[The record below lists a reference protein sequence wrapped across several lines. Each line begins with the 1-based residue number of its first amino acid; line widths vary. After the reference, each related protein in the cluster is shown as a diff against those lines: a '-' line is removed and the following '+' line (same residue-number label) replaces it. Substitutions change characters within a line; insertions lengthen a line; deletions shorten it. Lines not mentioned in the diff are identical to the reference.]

1 MNSSWMAFSRS
12 AVSAAVAIVVA
23 APALAQNTTSAVG
36 GRVTG
41 ADGQGIAGAN
51 VAILHTESGSLTNAT
66 TDGEG
71 RYLARGLR
79 VGGPYTI
86 TFSKGGLTDKREGVF
101 LALAETQNLSVTL
114 GAPVTTIVVTGQGL
128 GSDKFNRSSMGAGT
142 SIGSRELAAQAS
154 VQRNLQ
160 DYARTDPRLSQ
171 TDKERGEISAAGQNS
186 RFNSITIDG
195 VKTND
200 TFGLEA
206 NNLPTAKQ
214 PISIDAIQSVQV
226 NVSNYDATQKGYTGA
241 NINAVT
247 KSGTNEFKGSVY
259 YVYRDDDWA
268 GDRVLSRTAGTYSAP
283 PPFVESTRGF
293 TLGGPIIKDK
303 LFFFSSY
310 EELHSSRNAPD
321 FGPIGSSVTNVAITP
336 AFIDAVSAAAKTTY
350 GIDLGNSTIPGGTQ
364 LTVKDTLLKLDWNIS
379 DDHRASLRYAKTAQT
394 EPFFTNF
401 TVSNLSLSSNWYTID
416 KTLETLVGQWFA
428 DWTPTFSTELKL
440 SRREYDSISNPNSHL
455 PQMTFALIGTVPTG
469 FPSGTRTLFTGTER
483 SRQDNILRT
492 KTNDAYAGANW
503 QIGDHELKFGADA
516 SRNQIFNAFIQ
527 DVYGN
532 YTFRCVNSSVNATD
546 PTKSYLYNF
555 NGGQPVT
562 CTDPAQVE
570 AATLENFQRGRPFS
584 YTVKTPVAGKSI
596 DDGAARWSLTE
607 TGAFIQDTWNVN
619 KQFTVM
625 AGVRVDNQ
633 STGDKPTANAAAA
646 APVIAGNAST
656 STRQTG
662 GFGLDNTETLD
673 GAQLVQPRFGFNFTL
688 PTERKMQVRGGLGL
702 FQGAAPSVWLSN
714 PYSNTGVVIKTQG
727 CGGSFT
733 ACTNADGQFSA
744 NADSPYL
751 PTAAAPAADVDFIQH
766 GLGQPAVWKMNLAFE
781 AELPWAGLVAGAEVL
796 HTKVKQALYY
806 QHLNLG
812 TPTASGAADGR
823 EFYYSSQALKPA
835 CWNPTTGASITTGTT
850 CTGFTTRAL
859 NNVLYNNVLL
869 AAETSKGGGDVL
881 TLSLQQPVRDGLS
894 WGTAYSRSTSKEV
907 SPLTSSVSNS
917 NWAARSSFNPNED
930 VAANSAYLVR
940 DRVSA
945 NLSWSQAFDGKF
957 RTTFGVFYEGRTGK
971 PYSWT
976 YRNDFNGDGTS
987 GNDLM
992 YIPKAP
998 GSGEV
1003 TFTGLGE
1010 DAFWQVVN
1018 AYPELNGARGTV
1030 VKRNSAFS
1038 PFVNTFDV
1046 RVSQELPGF
1055 VSSHKATVTFDILN
1069 IGNLLNSRWGRT
1081 DEMAFQSGGG
1091 ANRGFVN
1098 FGGIDS
1104 SGRYVYNVVAP
1115 NDFTTRQAKGESQWA
1130 AQLTLKYEF

>member
-1 MNSSWMAFSRS
+1 MYNSIWMGFSRS
-12 AVSAAVAIVVA
+12 AVAAAVAIVVA
-23 APALAQNTTSAVG
+23 APALAQNTTAAVA
-36 GRVTG
+36 GRVTDAG
-41 ADGQGIAGAN
+41 GKAVAGAQ
-51 VAILHTESGSLTNAT
+51 VAIRHDESGSLNSAV
-66 TDGEG
+66 TDADG
-71 RYLARGLR
+71 RYVARGLR
-79 VGGPYTI
+79 VGGPYTVTI
-86 TFSKGGLTDKREGVF
+86 SKDGTTEKREGIF
-101 LALAETQNLSVTL
+101 LTLAETTSLDAQIG
-114 GAPVTTIVVTGQGL
+114 GAVVQITGQSA
-128 GSDKFNRSSMGAGT
+128 GSDKFSRSAMGAGT
-142 SIGSRELAAQAS
+142 SIGSRELNAQAS
-154 VQRNLQ
+154 IQRNLQ

-259 YVYRDDDWA
+259 YVYRDDDLA
-268 GDRVLSRTAGTYSAP
+268 GQRLLSRAADTYAP
-283 PPFVESTRGF
+283 AAPFVESTRGF

-303 LFFFSSY
+303 LFFFGSY

-350 GIDLGNSTIPGGTQ
+350 GIDLGNSSIPGGTQ

-401 TVSNLSLSSNWYTID
+401 TSTNLSLSSNWYSID

-440 SRREYDSISNPNSHL
+440 SRRSYDSISNPGSHL
-455 PQMTFALIGTVPTG
+455 PQMTFALTSTVPAG
-469 FPSGTRTLFTGTER
+469 FSSGTRTLFTGTER

-492 KTNDAYAGANW
+492 KTNDGYIGANW
-503 QIGDHELKFGADA
+503 QVGDHELKFGADA
-516 SRNQIFNAFIQ
+516 SRNEIFNAFIQ
-527 DVYGN
+527 DIYGN
-532 YTFRCVNSSVNATD
+532 YTFRCVNSSS
-546 PTKSYLYNF
+546 SYTYNF
-555 NGGQPVT
+555 TSAAVT
-562 CTDPAQVE
+562 CTDPAQTE
-570 AATLENFQRGRPFS
+570 AAILENFQRGRPFS
-584 YTVKTPVAGKSI
+584 YSVKTPLAGKTI
-596 DDGAARWSLTE
+596 ADGEARWTLTE
-607 TGAFIQDTWNVN
+607 TGAFLQDTWNVN
-619 KQFTVM
+619 KQLTLL
-625 AGVRVDNQ
+625 AGLRVDNQ
-633 STGDKPTANAAAA
+633 STGDKPAFNASASAAPGAANAIGRA
-646 APVIAGNAST
+646 
-656 STRQTG
+656 TG
-662 GFGLDNTETLD
+662 GFGLDNSETLD
-673 GAQLVQPRFGFNFTL
+673 GATLVQPRFGFNFTL
-688 PTERKMQVRGGLGL
+688 PTERKMQLRGGFGL

-714 PYSNTGVVIKTQG
+714 PYSNTGVAVTTLG
-727 CGGSFT
+727 CGTGSFG
-733 ACTNADGQFSA
+733 ACLNTNGQFSA
-744 NADSPYL
+744 NADAPYL
-751 PTAAAPAADVDFIQH
+751 PNASAPAADIDFLQH

-781 AELPWAGLVAGAEVL
+781 TELPWAGLIAGAEVL

-812 TPTASGAADGR
+812 APTAIGAADGR
-823 EFYYSSQALKPA
+823 SLYYNAQGRNAA
-835 CWNPTTGASITTGTT
+835 CWNPTTGASITTGACATATT
-850 CTGFTTRAL
+850 AAPLTRSLSNASF
-859 NNVLYNNVLL
+859 NNVLL
-869 AAETSKGGGDVL
+869 ATQTSKGGGDVL

-894 WGTAYSRSTSKEV
+894 WGTAYSRTTSKEV

-917 NWAARSSFNPNED
+917 NWAARSSFNPNEE

-945 NLSWSQAFDGKF
+945 NLSWSQAFDGKH
-957 RTTFGVFYEGRTGK
+957 RTTFGVFYEGRSGK

-976 YRNDFNGDGTS
+976 YRNDFNGDGTI

-992 YIPKAP
+992 YIPKGP

-1003 TFTGLGE
+1003 VFTGLGE
-1010 DAFWQVVN
+1010 NAFWQVVN
-1018 AYPELNGARGTV
+1018 AYPELNDSRGSV
-1030 VKRNSAFS
+1030 VKRNSTLS

-1046 RVSQELPGF
+1046 RLSQELPGF
-1055 VSSHKATVTFDILN
+1055 ASSHKATLTFDILN
-1069 IGNLLNSRWGRT
+1069 IGNLLNRRWGRT

-1091 ANRGFVN
+1091 ANRTFVN

-1115 NDFTTRQAKGESQWA
+1115 NDYTTRQAKGESQWA
-1130 AQLTLKYEF
+1130 AQVTVKYEF